1 MFLNTSVKG
10 KVMTESIEKAVDACI
25 KEAFSLGV
33 ESQQQNSILSVDS
46 IQEHQLTLNKRIMTG
61 VQNELTNKD
70 NDFVTLARLALDG
83 RADDVKLFIH
93 RVAKKIS
100 ASNSDAS
107 TFLNKLRLDHHDP
120 KSVLRD
126 SDFE

>member
-1 MFLNTSVKG
+1 
-10 KVMTESIEKAVDACI
+10 MTESIEKTVDACI

-33 ESQQQNSILSVDS
+33 ESQQQNSILSVDA
-46 IQEHQLTLNKRIMTG
+46 IQQHQITLNERIMAG
-61 VQNELTNKD
+61 IQNELTNKD

-93 RVAKKIS
+93 RVGRKIS
-100 ASNSDAS
+100 DSNSDAS